1 MKKTILLFSLLL
13 TFQCGYKATLTSNSN
28 NFEINEI
35 KINQKQLSG
44 KIINR
49 LKTYQNKDDAN
60 NTYNLEILITEKKIV
75 TLKDS
80 KGIRVKVDDKRLSPI
95 WNACA
100 ELNIPVLKTL
110 Q

>member
-60 NTYNLEILITEKKIV
+60 NTYNLEILITEKKIH
-75 TLKDS
+75 
-80 KGIRVKVDDKRLSPI
+80 
-95 WNACA
+95 
-100 ELNIPVLKTL
+100 
-110 Q
+110 